1 MLDKK
6 TMNQISRGIRA
17 AEQVRNAYRSSPHRG
32 SASDGLSISRD
43 KTVLL
48 SEVLTALAGFYPNSA
63 KNRLSASLE
72 LSSRFLRNYRI
83 IKNYAGGILKQ
94 LD

>member
-6 TMNQISRGIRA
+6 TLDQISRGIRA
-17 AEQVRNAYRSSPHRG
+17 AERVRNAYRTSPHRG
-32 SASDGLSISRD
+32 SSSSELSVSRD
-43 KTVLL
+43 KSVLL
-48 SEVLTALAGFYPNSA
+48 SEVLNALGDFYPNNA

-72 LSSRFLRNYRI
+72 LSSRFLQNYRN
-83 IKNYAGGILKQ
+83 IKIYAGSILKQ